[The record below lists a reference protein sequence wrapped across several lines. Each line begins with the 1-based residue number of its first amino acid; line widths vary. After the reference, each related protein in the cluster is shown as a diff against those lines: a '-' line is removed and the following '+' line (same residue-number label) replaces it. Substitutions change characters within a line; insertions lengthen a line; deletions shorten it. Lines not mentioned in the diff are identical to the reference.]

1 MRNLVFLC
9 FCLAVVF
16 GISSCS
22 KNVPEGSYANEGDS
36 IPASQNLMNSAS
48 GVVTEETSLNIIAI
62 ATPQGDTMR
71 FNKGNAVVE
80 GSGVIVGDSAVVYYF
95 FEAVADSSGVNNPV
109 VSKIVT
115 KTTRNKK

>member
-22 KNVPEGSYANEGDS
+22 KNVPEGSYANGGDS

-95 FEAVADSSGVNNPV
+95 FEAVSDSSGVNNPV